1 MGPGPMSHGTSS
13 DGCDGANKLLENVQ
27 SIVGWSATGDEG
39 KTAAQLFQ
47 KALMGPNAAAGY
59 YDNLRLPKIELCQAN
74 PSANS
79 NVINMQR
86 AAAQLARPGVAEI
99 NSHAPGANAAAV
111 SPADRLAVGTPGD
124 AATHIPAD
132 MAGKLDMQGLVHA
145 ATGMADPIGFLRAF
159 FEMLNILCPAALGA
173 ELLQGAGQLVG
184 GLPPMEIYNIGYQA
198 SLDMEKLMA
207 SGQ

>member
-1 MGPGPMSHGTSS
+1 MSHGTSS
-13 DGCDGANKLLENVQ
+13 DGCDGANKLLENIQ
-27 SIVGWSATGDEG
+27 SIAGWSATGAEG

-47 KALMGPNAAAGY
+47 KALLGPTAAAGY
-59 YDNLRLPKIELCQAN
+59 YDNLRLPKVELCQAN
-74 PSANS
+74 PAASN

-86 AAAQLARPGVAEI
+86 AAAQLARPGVVEI
-99 NSHAPGANAAAV
+99 NSRVPGVSNAAAG
-111 SPADRLAVGTPGD
+111 PADRLAVATPGD
-124 AATHIPAD
+124 AAAHATAD
-132 MAGKLDMQGLVHA
+132 MAAGKMDMQGLLHT

-159 FEMLNILCPAALGA
+159 FEMLNIICPAALGA
-173 ELLQGAGQLVG
+173 ELLQGASQLVG